1 MFEQKTVHIRKQK
14 IPFDTL
20 EPLVSVMDFQF
31 TKKTHKLCRGP
42 LPSMVPI
49 GQVTDIL
56 NIYGRG
62 GGMWSDDTMSHDHL
76 QGEQPMIIH
85 V

>member
-1 MFEQKTVHIRKQK
+1 
-14 IPFDTL
+14 
-20 EPLVSVMDFQF
+20 
-31 TKKTHKLCRGP
+31 
-42 LPSMVPI
+42 MVPI